1 MKLVM
6 GLVEIGRNYIS
17 TRIMWGHEN
26 YVLYALYVCVCVCV
40 CVCVVAADCLSNA
53 ELNTAL
59 VWVL

>member
-6 GLVEIGRNYIS
+6 GLVEIIS

-26 YVLYALYVCVCVCV
+26 YVLHALYIYIYIYIYIY
-40 CVCVVAADCLSNA
+40 VVAADCLSNA

>member
-6 GLVEIGRNYIS
+6 GLVEIIS

-26 YVLYALYVCVCVCV
+26 YVLHALSLSLSLSLYIYIY
-40 CVCVVAADCLSNA
+40 VVAADCLSNA

>member
-6 GLVEIGRNYIS
+6 GLVEIIS

-26 YVLYALYVCVCVCV
+26 YVLHALYIYIY
-40 CVCVVAADCLSNA
+40 VVAADCLSNA